1 MSARLFMLT
10 ESKKQVDQR
19 DNISLTNVSCGY
31 PPHFSSV
38 LTNLSIAF
46 RTGCVTAIVGCNG
59 SGKSTLMKC
68 LAGLL
73 KLNHGSV
80 SVFGINPRS
89 DSRQW
94 VQLCSYVSQQPTFD
108 HEMTGLEILDYF
120 ASLYG
125 LSKVVRQRR
134 VADLIELMN
143 LDDIKFRKISSY
155 SGGNLQKVHLAIG
168 LINDP
173 MLLLC
178 DEPTNNLD
186 AISKHEFWS
195 CVKRLSADDQKTAI
209 VISHDLDFV
218 EQYADVLIVMDHGRI
233 LYEGSVDQLIEQA
246 QATDHPSP
254 GLKSS
259 SEFDQPSRKCLF
271 DALSSLIEFD
281 IKKFN
286 ESGHPRRGRG
296 RHNRMTGRGKRR

>member
-10 ESKKQVDQR
+10 KSKEQVRNQE
-19 DNISLTNVSCGY
+19 NISLSNVSCGY
-31 PPHFSSV
+31 PPRFPSV
-38 LTNLSIAF
+38 LTNLSITF

-80 SVFGINPRS
+80 NVFGINPAR
-89 DSRQW
+89 DSKQW
-94 VQLCSYVSQQPTFD
+94 IQLCSYVSQQPTFD

-125 LSKVVRQRR
+125 IPKEVRQRR
-134 VADLIELMN
+134 VADLVQQMN
-143 LDDIKFRKISSY
+143 LEDIKCRKICSY

-173 MLLLC
+173 VLLLC

-195 CVKRLSADDQKTAI
+195 CLKRLSADDQKTAI

-218 EQYADVLIVMDHGRI
+218 EQYADALIVMDHGKI
-233 LYEGSVDQLIEQA
+233 LYKGSVGQLIEQA
-246 QATDHPSP
+246 IPSQSP

-259 SEFDQPSRKCLF
+259 IEFDQETGKSLF
-271 DALSSLIEFD
+271 DALSSLIDID

-286 ESGHPRRGRG
+286 DPGQSRGGRG
-296 RHNRMTGRGKRR
+296 RRNRMIGRGKQR